1 MPLVVCSNL
10 GILNPPSGSKATDSF
25 RYFKRLPLEL
35 RWYIWELE
43 LKHERL
49 LHVEAHF
56 LEASP
61 DDPAIESANGP
72 GRAYEIILTEFLPIS
87 KLARIS
93 SESRAVASHFYRV
106 QLPCVYRWEG
116 KEDMNGIFYFNPE
129 LDTLEI
135 RGKAFSNFAEDLW
148 VHDARHVGL
157 VNLALTHRHFIPESK
172 DEYPVLRRIIPRLK
186 RIVFLYL
193 GGIERMCLGEPRLTD
208 PMDKMEVFRSRPIMP
223 ATPKFDRLPCDP
235 RLHIGTSLKKVY
247 LNSADPRKLVRCWFR
262 LMIEC
267 NVQHDHEVDYRFLV
281 AFGGRNSHPRAK
293 KNKFGVHKGWRG
305 RTWRPSGYEYNPEI
319 TNRHSALSWVRRRDE
334 EWRERV
340 RMIREELEGEREEE
354 AEEDEESIQD
364 TFQELELPVRPAV
377 GFWLFPIEALG
388 PLSDTTNGLS
398 HHGNLPGGRK
408 SHWMFDL
415 SGYKPQLCTTRIH
428 GGPSTSNVL
437 K

>member
-1 MPLVVCSNL
+1 MPLVVSSNL
-10 GILNPPSGSKATDSF
+10 GILNPPSGSKTTDTF
-25 RYFKRLPLEL
+25 RDFKRLPLEL
-35 RWYIWELE
+35 RWHIWELE

-49 LHVEAHF
+49 LHVEVDF

-61 DDPAIESANGP
+61 DDPDTESATRTGK
-72 GRAYEIILTEFLPIS
+72 AYRIILTEFLPIS
-87 KLARIS
+87 KLARVN

-116 KEDMNGIFYFNPE
+116 KEDTNGIFYLNPE

-193 GGIERMCLGEPRLTD
+193 GGIERMCL
-208 PMDKMEVFRSRPIMP
+208 
-223 ATPKFDRLPCDP
+223 
-235 RLHIGTSLKKVY
+235 
-247 LNSADPRKLVRCWFR
+247 
-262 LMIEC
+262 EC

-281 AFGGRNSHPRAK
+281 AFGGRNSHPQAK

-319 TNRHSALSWVRRRDE
+319 TNRDSALSWVRRRDE

-340 RMIREELEGEREEE
+340 RMIHEELEEEREEE
-354 AEEDEESIQD
+354 EEEDEEFIQD

-398 HHGNLPGGRK
+398 YHGNLPGGQK
-408 SHWMFDL
+408 SHWKFDL
-415 SGYKPQLCTTRIH
+415 SDYKPQLCLSYL
-428 GGPSTSNVL
+428 P
-437 K
+437 